1 MVEHRAFNPWVE
13 GSSPSRPTQKNE
25 EKEIKKMRY
34 RELLEQL
41 SKLDDNQ
48 LDDDV
53 PVHLTEIDE
62 FVPVWGVCVAV
73 EDETDEVDAG
83 HLVLAVGV

>member
-34 RELLEQL
+34 RELLEKL

-53 PVHLTEIDE
+53 TVHLTEIDE
-62 FVPVWGVCVAV
+62 FVPVWGAV
-73 EDETDEVDAG
+73 YDTEGGELDSG
-83 HLVLAVGV
+83 HLVLAVVA